1 MIFADKLIAL
11 RKGRGWSQ
19 EELADRMNVS
29 RQAVS
34 KWESAQALPDIDKI
48 VALSALFSVS
58 TDYLL
63 KDDSDCAEEHSPAR
77 EESARILTLAE
88 AEEYVAWR
96 RTASVRIA
104 LGTLLCI
111 LSVIPLLILPIT
123 SVHTALGLAADV
135 AGSLGF
141 VSLFLIVAVGVVI
154 FVHCGIKNDSY
165 AYLNE
170 QFSLGIGVKDALGRR
185 LTEHRNAYTTMNV
198 IAVLICVLSP
208 LLIIVPALIGADE
221 ILGFTLPLTVL
232 VIGIA
237 VFLFIV
243 AGVRQ
248 ASLMRLLKTGEY
260 SQAGKKH
267 SRIKETV
274 DSVYWSIV
282 LAAYLGWS
290 FLTGM
295 WNISWVVWPVAGVLS
310 TVVSAI
316 TDAVLNKSGAD
327 E

>member
-19 EELADRMNVS
+19 EELAERMNVS

-63 KDDSDCAEEHSPAR
+63 KDDSSGADDPSPAR
-77 EESARILTLAE
+77 GEPARIVTLAE

-96 RTASVRIA
+96 RAASVRIA

-111 LSVIPLLILPIT
+111 LSVIPLLLLPIT
-123 SVHTALGLAADV
+123 SVHTALGLTANEAV
-135 AGSLGF
+135 MIGL
-141 VSLFLIVAVGVVI
+141 VSLFLIVAAGVVL
-154 FVHCGIKNDSY
+154 FVHCGIKNGPY
-165 AYLNE
+165 EYLNE
-170 QFSLGIGVKDALGRR
+170 PFSLGVGVKEELNNR
-185 LTEHRNAYTTMNV
+185 LTEYRTAYTTMNV
-198 IAVLICVLSP
+198 IAVAACILSP
-208 LLIIVPALIGADE
+208 LLIIVPALMGADE
-221 ILGFTLPLTVL
+221 ILGITLPLTVL

-243 AGVRQ
+243 AGVRR
-248 ASLMRLLKTGEY
+248 ASLMRLLKMGEY

-267 SRIKETV
+267 SRVKEAV

-282 LAAYLGWS
+282 LAVYLGWS

-295 WNISWVVWPVAGVLS
+295 WYISWVVWPIAGVLS
-310 TVVSAI
+310 SVVSAI
-316 TDAVLNKSGAD
+316 TGAVLDKNGNA